1 MVRID
6 QVYQTVLALADKE
19 RRGYITPQEF
29 NLFARQA
36 QVEIFEQ
43 YFYDLDRL
51 QRMPAHHEEIGDK
64 IEFLQEKINYHRRS
78 TANTALP
85 GNPTTSHANAVFQSS
100 ISTHVSDALNHNVF
114 RILDVYHGHGNQI
127 IERLSKS
134 KFMRALAAPL
144 TRPTEKHPIC
154 YIEGTGSTIN
164 PFVIAVAPFHEF
176 VGIDYIRDPN
186 TIQQAPNWTFL
197 NVANNDGGNTTPTA
211 IYNPTAID
219 HREFNLHSSEQ
230 GNLVTKI
237 LKLAGVAIKDFNTVQ
252 VASQEETLDIQQKR

>member
-85 GNPTTSHANAVFQSS
+85 GNSTNRHANAVFQSS
-100 ISTHVSDALNHNVF
+100 ISTHLPQVDAF

-154 YIEGTGSTIN
+154 YIEGTGSTDN
-164 PFVIAVAPFHEF
+164 PFVIAVAPFHAF
-176 VGIDYIRDPN
+176 IGMDYIVNPN
-186 TIQQAPNWTFL
+186 SIQLAPNWTFL
-197 NVANNDGGNTTPTA
+197 NVMNNDGLNTTPTA
-211 IYNPTAID
+211 IYNPAAAD
-219 HREFNLHSSEQ
+219 HREFTLHSSEQ

>member
-78 TANTALP
+78 TSNNALN
-85 GNPTTSHANAVFQSS
+85 GVPTTSHANAVFQSS
-100 ISTHVSDALNHNVF
+100 VSTHVTSDITHAVF

-127 IERLSKS
+127 IERLVKA
-134 KFMRALAAPL
+134 RLCEL
-144 TRPTEKHPIC
+144 
-154 YIEGTGSTIN
+154 
-164 PFVIAVAPFHEF
+164 
-176 VGIDYIRDPN
+176 
-186 TIQQAPNWTFL
+186 
-197 NVANNDGGNTTPTA
+197 
-211 IYNPTAID
+211 
-219 HREFNLHSSEQ
+219 
-230 GNLVTKI
+230 
-237 LKLAGVAIKDFNTVQ
+237 
-252 VASQEETLDIQQKR
+252 